1 MFEKPI
7 LIQNYVLRRSTILR
21 RTNLPRTNKWPQY
34 CRFLGLA
41 LSVLVSAP
49 ALSQTP
55 GAFQLPQP
63 ATPIA
68 ALRRAFYAYDNTL
81 PLNAELRPLATTAY
95 GARYHLAYD
104 SANDQRVTAIFSLPK
119 KFSGPHPAILL
130 MHGSGGNKD
139 VDYIQAAGS
148 MLNSQGYAT
157 LSIDSQYKG
166 ERARPGKSGELQ
178 PDSYTTRDAW
188 TQTVIDLRRA
198 IDYLDSRT
206 DIDKSK
212 IGYLGVS
219 MGGMLGAVLG
229 GVESRISCFFLAVPG
244 GGIVN
249 AVRNV
254 DHYPNLK
261 ARFAVEI
268 TPDVMR
274 RVEDI
279 AAVIDPIYFVGD
291 ILPRPLMITV
301 GIHDELIP
309 AEMSTAIIEA
319 AHAQPENIK
328 RVDSGHIPPPTVI
341 AFDVRDFFVKHLGKQ
356 VGVHSAT
363 P

>member
-1 MFEKPI
+1 LVQAQPAFK
-7 LIQNYVLRRSTILR
+7 
-21 RTNLPRTNKWPQY
+21 LPD
-34 CRFLGLA
+34 
-41 LSVLVSAP
+41 
-49 ALSQTP
+49 
-55 GAFQLPQP
+55 P
-63 ATPIA
+63 ATPA
-68 ALRRAFYAYDNTL
+68 DSLRRAFYAYDVTL
-81 PLNAELRPLATTAY
+81 PLNAEVKQLETTAY
-95 GARYHLAYD
+95 GIRYHLAYD
-104 SANDQRVTAIFSLPK
+104 SANDQRVTAIFSLPRRFK
-119 KFSGPHPAILL
+119 EPHPAILL

-139 VDYIQAAGS
+139 VDYIQAAS
-148 MLNSQGYAT
+148 QMLNSQGYAT

-198 IDYLDSRT
+198 VDYLYSRK
-206 DIDKSK
+206 DIDTLK

-249 AVRNV
+249 AVKHIDR
-254 DHYPNLK
+254 YPNLK
-261 ARFAVEI
+261 ARFQVEI
-268 TPDVMR
+268 SPEVMR
-274 RVEDI
+274 RIEDI
-279 AAVIDPIYFVGD
+279 AAVIDPIYFVGN

-319 AHAQPENIK
+319 AHAQPDNVK
-328 RVDSGHIPPPTVI
+328 RVNSGHIPPPTVI
-341 AFDVRDFFVKHLGKQ
+341 AYDVRNFFVQHLGRPDPTQ
-356 VGVHSAT
+356 
-363 P
+363 